1 MEEEMAITALHTAAT
16 GMQALS
22 TKIDV
27 IANNIANADTVGFKA
42 SRVNF
47 QDLLYQIR
55 AQPGVQT
62 SEQTT
67 APLGT
72 MVGLGVTVSNTQI
85 LHKQGNSMPGT
96 NLDVL
101 IQGDG
106 FFQVELPDGRT
117 AYTRAGNLVRNA
129 NGELVLANSFGYRLK
144 DTPTIDL
151 NIATSDVAIGPNGEV
166 SVPDANG
173 APQVVGQLQLARF
186 PNASGLIQ
194 YGGNIY
200 VQSGASGEPVA
211 AQPGTQGLGQLMQGQ
226 LELSNTEAVTELV
239 ELIKTQRVFQM
250 NSQTIQTADEA
261 LQVVANLRR

>member
-1 MEEEMAITALHTAAT
+1 MAITALHTAAT

-27 IANNIANADTVGFKA
+27 IANNIANADTVGFKS

-47 QDLLYQIR
+47 QDMLYQLR

-62 SEQTT
+62 SDTT
-67 APLGT
+67 NAPLGT
-72 MVGLGVTVSNTQI
+72 QIGLGVGVSNTQI
-85 LHKQGNSMPGT
+85 NFVQGSAQPTQNP
-96 NLDVL
+96 LDVM

-117 AYTRAGNLVRNA
+117 AYTRAGNWVRNSA
-129 NGELVLANSFGYRLK
+129 GELVLGNSVGYKLL
-144 DTPTIDL
+144 DTPTIPE
-151 NIATSDVAIGPNGEV
+151 DVPLDRV
-166 SVPDANG
+166 SISSSGQVVSIDANG
-173 APQVVGQLQLARF
+173 APQVLGQIELARF
-186 PNASGLIQ
+186 ANPSGLLQ
-194 YGGNIY
+194 FGTNVYL
-200 VQSGASGEPVA
+200 QSGASGDPVTGA
-211 AQPGTQGLGQLMQGQ
+211 PSTAGMGSLLPGT

-250 NSQTIQTADEA
+250 NSQTIETADQA

>member
-1 MEEEMAITALHTAAT
+1 MAITALHTAAT

-27 IANNIANADTVGFKA
+27 IANNIANAETVGFKA
-42 SRVNF
+42 SRANF
-47 QDLLYQIR
+47 QDLLYQVR

-67 APLGT
+67 SPLGT
-72 MVGLGVTVSNTQI
+72 LIGLGVTASNTQI
-85 LHKQGNSMPGT
+85 LFTQGNSMPGT
-96 NLDVL
+96 NLDVM

-106 FFQVELPDGRT
+106 LLQVELPDSRT
-117 AYTRAGNLVRNA
+117 GYTRAGNLVRNA
-129 NGELVLANSFGYRLK
+129 NGELVLGNSFGYKLK
-144 DTPTIDL
+144 ESPSIPE
-151 NIATSDVAIGPNGEV
+151 NVATKDISIGPNGEI
-166 SVPDANG
+166 SVPDENG
-173 APQVVGQLQLARF
+173 APQVVGQIQLARF
-186 PNASGLIQ
+186 ANPSGLIQ

-200 VQSGASGEPVA
+200 VQSGASGEPLE
-211 AQPGTQGLGQLMQGQ
+211 AQPGTQGMGQLMQGQ

>member
-1 MEEEMAITALHTAAT
+1 MAITALHTAAT

-27 IANNIANADTVGFKA
+27 IANNIANADTVGFKS

-62 SEQTT
+62 STET
-67 APLGT
+67 ATPLGT
-72 MVGLGVTVSNTQI
+72 QIGLGVLVSNTQI
-85 LHKQGNSMPGT
+85 DFKQGSAIQGN
-96 NLDVL
+96 NLDAM

-117 AYTRAGNLVRNA
+117 AYTRAGNFVRNA
-129 NGELVLANSFGYRLK
+129 DGELVLGNSMGYRLR
-144 DTPTIDL
+144 DTPTIPEE
-151 NIATSDVAIGPNGEV
+151 IPTSSVFIGSNGEI
-166 SVPDANG
+166 SGLDESG
-173 APQVVGQLQLARF
+173 EIQIFGQLQLARF

-194 YGGNIY
+194 YGANVY
-200 VQSGASGEPVA
+200 VESAASGTPTEGN
-211 AQPGTQGLGQLMQGQ
+211 PGETGLGTIMPGH
-226 LELSNTEAVTELV
+226 LEQSTTEAVTELV

-250 NSQTIQTADEA
+250 NSQSIQTADQA